1 MSQFNESLEQLKN
14 NVQMSQSQKISSFYD
29 LCKEFDKEPIILRLS
44 GNIKNRFTRSNYL
57 ITFTDRGVFISKK
70 RNLQNLFDIG
80 YVAGLGPYLYYL
92 LSDKVKFDDIKL
104 KDSVLHN
111 GFSSLNLTNELSY
124 LNYKEISKLIFYHG
138 VETTVTNM
146 LGSAVNDNFLRIYTQ
161 KDSYN
166 FGIPA
171 KKNGDY
177 KKIFY
182 WLRMCLPI
190 TISQK

>member
-1 MSQFNESLEQLKN
+1 MTQFNESLEQLKN
-14 NVQMSQSQKISSFYD
+14 NVQMSESQKISSFYE

-57 ITFTDRGVFISKK
+57 ITFTNRGIFISKK
-70 RNLQNLFDIG
+70 RNLQNILDIG

-92 LSDKVKFDDIKL
+92 LSDKVNLDDIKL

-111 GFSSLNLTNELSY
+111 GFSSLNLTNEHSY

-146 LGSAVNDNFLRIYTQ
+146 LGSAVNDNFLKIYTQ

-166 FGIPA
+166 FIISA

-182 WLRMCLPI
+182 WLKMCLPI